1 MSLAF
6 KIEMG
11 DFELEESG
19 SIITTKDSEIRFGIQ
34 DLEYVFSFVNE
45 ENIPAQLRTKSND
58 GKRLEVELVNFNNP
72 LGMGNNSP
80 VPMGRIGEK
89 LLFIL
94 IRVDAFENG
103 SKTLQYSWYSK
114 PIGTNDNIQL
124 RNGE

>member
-19 SIITTKDSEIRFGIQ
+19 SIITTKDAEIRFRIQ

-72 LGMGNNSP
+72 LGTGSIDP

-89 LLFIL
+89 LLFIM

-103 SKTLQYSWYSK
+103 SKTFHYSWYSK
-114 PIGTNDNIQL
+114 PIGTNDTNQQS
-124 RNGE
+124 NGK

>member
-6 KIEMG
+6 KIEMC

-19 SIITTKDSEIRFGIQ
+19 SIITTKDAEIRFRIQ

-45 ENIPAQLRTKSND
+45 ENSPDQLRTKSND

-72 LGMGNNSP
+72 LGTGSIDP

-89 LLFIL
+89 LLFIM

-103 SKTLQYSWYSK
+103 SKTFHYSWYSK
-114 PIGTNDNIQL
+114 PIGTNDTNQQS
-124 RNGE
+124 NGK